1 MNVFNKLSDKKE
13 TSSQSPST
21 SKSLIHTHTCAYII
35 HMHQKKKTFLA
46 SSVTFNTHSIF
57 IIVKAEWKKKLSSCL
72 CHYNTGT
79 NIQEIQKT
87 FKITSL
93 AVSLSHTLPK
103 STSLRPVRHK
113 CHATRVDAESSLE
126 IDTQT
131 PYSRVSQI
139 TVYRLMY
146 SECFWKHISVIL
158 GREAE
163 QRWPLR
169 YKGVHR
175 NITACFTKK
184 VLFEQKKIK
193 L

>member
-1 MNVFNKLSDKKE
+1 MFNKLSDKKE

-146 SECFWKHISVIL
+146 SECF
-158 GREAE
+158 
-163 QRWPLR
+163 
-169 YKGVHR
+169 
-175 NITACFTKK
+175 
-184 VLFEQKKIK
+184 
-193 L
+193 